1 MSARGHGRNCG
12 TPTSC
17 SQAVRGYRVKKHKER
32 RKVAQAQK
40 RAVYQKR
47 KAKRALKKIKK
58 VDGPNKRT
66 TYPTMKF

>member
-1 MSARGHGRNCG
+1 M
-12 TPTSC
+12 
-17 SQAVRGYRVKKHKER
+17 RGYRVKKHKER